1 MSSRTLLSSLFV
13 SCLVLLTCYGQV
25 EDQIRATLTSVYA
38 NCRNQ
43 KNPGLIVSVV
53 KDGQAVLTEAYGVKD
68 KISSEPVTTDTLFGL
83 GGLSALFANM
93 LIAKKNQDYAEMDE
107 DTTLRNLFGNNKL
120 FDKSKLR
127 SRYATSL
134 DIMAHRLGFKNTPYL
149 LLDDTVSRGGS
160 ILERIAP
167 MKPRGRFRDSFYYNE
182 ILYGILT
189 TIGERL
195 GRNGWEEL
203 VKDEIYTPL
212 GMTKSGFLTTVTP
225 ANVNIAKAYTNDEGS
240 LYPVSFEFLK
250 KWSRLCSTTCIIS
263 SANDMAKFMNYL
275 LSNGTIPGTN
285 TELLNRKVHRDLFD
299 AYNRLQ
305 DPSIEDYFLSI
316 RGVPVSRTH
325 FAYAMGIKRGM
336 YNNERIL
343 ETADDMHGYNTLM
356 TLFPDH
362 KLGIFIAM
370 TGEDKKD
377 LFRTA
382 LSSYIS
388 DLYLGKEPWLNSS
401 LLCSFPEPFMKGPDP
416 DTPRTHPEVP
426 LGRAPEDFIG
436 KYTNDIYGTAEIV
449 SERGILVFKYGFGT
463 FDLKR
468 EESTSLKFNMFPT
481 GLIHHMFSVDDLRFR
496 QKTNS
501 TNIEAFTVDKFDD
514 AKFVRVVPQTT
525 ASPTAT
531 EKPVGGIAIPV

>member
-1 MSSRTLLSSLFV
+1 MYTSFMKFFLLS
-13 SCLVLLTCYGQV
+13 
-25 EDQIRATLTSVYA
+25 D
-38 NCRNQ
+38 
-43 KNPGLIVSVV
+43 
-53 KDGQAVLTEAYGVKD
+53 
-68 KISSEPVTTDTLFGL
+68 
-83 GGLSALFANM
+83 
-93 LIAKKNQDYAEMDE
+93 
-107 DTTLRNLFGNNKL
+107 
-120 FDKSKLR
+120 
-127 SRYATSL
+127 
-134 DIMAHRLGFKNTPYL
+134 
-149 LLDDTVSRGGS
+149 
-160 ILERIAP
+160 
-167 MKPRGRFRDSFYYNE
+167 
-182 ILYGILT
+182 
-189 TIGERL
+189 
-195 GRNGWEEL
+195 
-203 VKDEIYTPL
+203 
-212 GMTKSGFLTTVTP
+212 
-225 ANVNIAKAYTNDEGS
+225 
-240 LYPVSFEFLK
+240 
-250 KWSRLCSTTCIIS
+250 
-263 SANDMAKFMNYL
+263 
-275 LSNGTIPGTN
+275 
-285 TELLNRKVHRDLFD
+285 
-299 AYNRLQ
+299 
-305 DPSIEDYFLSI
+305 
-316 RGVPVSRTH
+316 
-325 FAYAMGIKRGM
+325 
-336 YNNERIL
+336 ERIL

-496 QKTNS
+496 EKTNS
-501 TNIEAFTVDKFDD
+501 TDIEAFTVDKFDD
-514 AKFVRVVPQTT
+514 AKFVRVLPQTT